1 MNRIS
6 NSPAVTPTL
15 CRPSGRG
22 SVLCAALFF
31 ALSTQNN
38 SYAQQPYPTKP
49 IRLIVAQT
57 AGGNSDMV
65 ARAYGQR
72 LGERFNQQIVID
84 NRGGASG
91 IVATEL
97 VVNAQPDGYTLLLA
111 PTAHAINPSLIA
123 KLPYDTQRDL
133 KAISLLG
140 IGYNIL
146 VVSMNN
152 PIRSVRDLVAAAKAR
167 PGKITYASSGTAG
180 ASHLTGELFRLMS
193 GTDMLHIA
201 YKGAPASLTA
211 LVSGEIDFSF
221 SSMSS
226 TLPLVRGGRLRAL
239 GVSSPERWP
248 SLPEIPTVSE
258 AGVPGYEASSWQGLF
273 GPAKIPPALVN
284 QLHREIAAI
293 AKTADMQKRLSNEG
307 LLPQGTSPKEF
318 ETFIANEITKWGK
331 VTKAAG
337 LNVR

>member
-1 MNRIS
+1 MQIKQILTITLLS
-6 NSPAVTPTL
+6 QAVATAH
-15 CRPSGRG
+15 
-22 SVLCAALFF
+22 VAA
-31 ALSTQNN
+31 AD
-38 SYAQQPYPTKP
+38 YPTRP

-72 LGERFNQQIVID
+72 MGERLGQQIVVD
-84 NRGGASG
+84 NRGGGAG
-91 IVATEL
+91 IIATEL
-97 VVNAQPDGYTLLLA
+97 VVNAQPDGYTLLLS

-123 KLPYDTQRDL
+123 KLPYDTLRDV

-146 VVSMNN
+146 VVTQNHTA
-152 PIRSVRDLVAAAKAR
+152 RTVRDLINTAKAR

-180 ASHLTGELFRLMS
+180 ASHLTGELFRVMA
-193 GTDMLHIA
+193 GIDILHVA

-211 LVSGEIDFSF
+211 LVGGEIDFSF

-226 TLPLVRGGRLRAL
+226 TLPLVRSGRLRAL

-248 SLPEIPTVSE
+248 TLPEIPTVAE
-258 AGVPGYEASSWQGLF
+258 AGVPGYESSSWQGLF
-273 GPAKIPPALVN
+273 GPAKLPAALVTL
-284 QLHREIAAI
+284 LHREVAEI

-307 LLPQGTSPKEF
+307 LLPQGTTPQAF
-318 ETFIANEITKWGK
+318 EKFIAVEIAKWAK
-331 VTKAAG
+331 VVKAAG
-337 LNVR
+337 IAAR

>member
-1 MNRIS
+1 MAS
-6 NSPAVTPTL
+6 TH
-15 CRPSGRG
+15 
-22 SVLCAALFF
+22 AAD
-31 ALSTQNN
+31 
-38 SYAQQPYPTKP
+38 YPTRP

-72 LGERFNQQIVID
+72 LGEKLGQQIVVD
-84 NRGGASG
+84 NRGGGSG
-91 IVATEL
+91 IIATEI
-97 VVNAQPDGYTLLLA
+97 VVNAQPNGYTLLLS

-123 KLPYDTQRDL
+123 KLPYDTQRDE

-146 VVSMNN
+146 VVTQNHAA
-152 PIRSVRDLVAAAKAR
+152 RTVRDLINSAKAR
-167 PGKITYASSGTAG
+167 PGKVTYASSGTAG
-180 ASHLTGELFRLMS
+180 ASHLTGELFRVMA
-193 GTDMLHIA
+193 GIDILHVA

-258 AGVPGYEASSWQGLF
+258 AGVPGYESSSWQGLF
-273 GPAKIPPALVN
+273 GPAKLPVNLVTR
-284 QLHREIAAI
+284 LHRELADI

-307 LLPQGTSPKEF
+307 LLPQGTTPQEF
-318 ETFIANEITKWGK
+318 EKFIAVEIAKWAK
-331 VTKAAG
+331 VVKAAG
-337 LNVR
+337 ITAR

>member
-1 MNRIS
+1 MRRS
-6 NSPAVTPTL
+6 FVL
-15 CRPSGRG
+15 RG
-22 SVLCAALFF
+22 KLGLLSLYGLATVNCIGF
-31 ALSTQNN
+31 AHAQNN
-38 SYAQQPYPTKP
+38 YPTKP

-72 LGERFNQQIVID
+72 LGERLGQQIVID

-97 VVNAQPDGYTLLLA
+97 VVNAPPNGYTLLLS
-111 PTAHAINPSLIA
+111 PTAHAINPSLHA
-123 KLPYDTQRDL
+123 KLPYDTQRDV

-146 VVSMNN
+146 VVSQNHAA
-152 PIRSVRDLVAAAKAR
+152 RSVRDLINAAKAQ
-167 PGKITYASSGTAG
+167 PGKLTYASSGTAG
-180 ASHLTGELFRLMS
+180 ATHLTGELFRVMA
-193 GTDMLHIA
+193 DINILHVP

-211 LVSGEIDFSF
+211 LVGGEIDFSF
-221 SSMSS
+221 SSMAS
-226 TLPLVRGGRLRAL
+226 TLPLVRSGRLRAL

-248 SLPEIPTVSE
+248 TLPEIPTVSE
-258 AGVPGYEASSWQGLF
+258 AGVPGYESSSWQGLF
-273 GPAKIPPALVN
+273 GPAKIPLTLVN

-293 AKTADMQKRLSNEG
+293 AKLPDMHKRLSNEG
-307 LLPQGTSPKEF
+307 LLPQGTSPQEF
-318 ETFIANEITKWGK
+318 EKFIAVEIAKWAK

-337 LNVR
+337 ITAR

>member
-1 MNRIS
+1 MQIKQILTITLLS
-6 NSPAVTPTL
+6 QAVATAH
-15 CRPSGRG
+15 
-22 SVLCAALFF
+22 VAA
-31 ALSTQNN
+31 AD
-38 SYAQQPYPTKP
+38 YPTRP

-72 LGERFNQQIVID
+72 MGERLGQQIVVD
-84 NRGGASG
+84 NRGGGAG
-91 IVATEL
+91 IIATEL
-97 VVNAQPDGYTLLLA
+97 VVNAQPDGYTLLLS

-123 KLPYDTQRDL
+123 KLPYDTLRDV

-146 VVSMNN
+146 VVTQNHTA
-152 PIRSVRDLVAAAKAR
+152 RTVRDLINTAKAR

-180 ASHLTGELFRLMS
+180 ASHLTGELFRVMA
-193 GTDMLHIA
+193 GIDILHVA

-211 LVSGEIDFSF
+211 LVGGEIDFSF

-226 TLPLVRGGRLRAL
+226 TLPLVRSGRLRAL

-248 SLPEIPTVSE
+248 TLPDIPTVSE
-258 AGVPGYEASSWQGLF
+258 AGVPGYESSSWQGLF
-273 GPAKIPPALVN
+273 GPAKLPAALVTL
-284 QLHREIAAI
+284 LHREVAEI

-307 LLPQGTSPKEF
+307 LLPQGTTPQAF
-318 ETFIANEITKWGK
+318 EKFIAVEIAKWAK
-331 VTKAAG
+331 VVKAAG
-337 LNVR
+337 IAAR

>member
-1 MNRIS
+1 MQIKQILTITLLS
-6 NSPAVTPTL
+6 QAVATAH
-15 CRPSGRG
+15 
-22 SVLCAALFF
+22 VAA
-31 ALSTQNN
+31 AD
-38 SYAQQPYPTKP
+38 YPTRP

-72 LGERFNQQIVID
+72 MGERLGQQIVVD
-84 NRGGASG
+84 NRGGGAG
-91 IVATEL
+91 IIATEL
-97 VVNAQPDGYTLLLA
+97 VVNAQPDGYTLLLS

-123 KLPYDTQRDL
+123 KLPYDTLRDV

-146 VVSMNN
+146 VVTQNHAA
-152 PIRSVRDLVAAAKAR
+152 RTVRDLINTAKAR

-180 ASHLTGELFRLMS
+180 ASHLTGELFRVMA
-193 GTDMLHIA
+193 GIDILHVA

-211 LVSGEIDFSF
+211 LVGGEIDFSF

-226 TLPLVRGGRLRAL
+226 TLPLVRSGRLRAL

-248 SLPEIPTVSE
+248 TLPEIPTVAE
-258 AGVPGYEASSWQGLF
+258 AGVPGYESSSWQGLF
-273 GPAKIPPALVN
+273 GPAKLPAALVTL
-284 QLHREIAAI
+284 LHREVAEI

-307 LLPQGTSPKEF
+307 LLPQGTTPQAF
-318 ETFIANEITKWGK
+318 EKFIAVEIAKWAK
-331 VTKAAG
+331 VVKAAG
-337 LNVR
+337 IAAR

>member
-1 MNRIS
+1 MRRS
-6 NSPAVTPTL
+6 LVL
-15 CRPSGRG
+15 RG
-22 SVLCAALFF
+22 KLGLLSLYGLATVNCIGF
-31 ALSTQNN
+31 AHAQNN
-38 SYAQQPYPTKP
+38 YPTKP

-72 LGERFNQQIVID
+72 LGERLGQQIVID

-97 VVNAQPDGYTLLLA
+97 VVNAPPDGYTLLLS
-111 PTAHAINPSLIA
+111 PTAHAINPSLHA
-123 KLPYDTQRDL
+123 KLPYDTQRDV

-146 VVSMNN
+146 VVSQNHAA
-152 PIRSVRDLVAAAKAR
+152 RSVRDLINAAKAQ
-167 PGKITYASSGTAG
+167 PGKLTYASSGTAG
-180 ASHLTGELFRLMS
+180 ATHLTGELFRVMA
-193 GTDMLHIA
+193 DINILHVP

-211 LVSGEIDFSF
+211 LVGGEIDFSF
-221 SSMSS
+221 SSMAS

-239 GVSSPERWP
+239 GVSSPARWP
-248 SLPEIPTVSE
+248 TLPDIPTVAE
-258 AGVPGYEASSWQGLF
+258 AGVPGYESSSWQGLF
-273 GPAKIPPALVN
+273 GPAKIPLALVN

-293 AKTADMQKRLSNEG
+293 AKSADMQKRLSAEG
-307 LLPQGTSPKEF
+307 LLPQGTSPPEF
-318 ETFIANEITKWGK
+318 EKFIAVEIAKWAR

-337 LNVR
+337 IAAH

>member
-1 MNRIS
+1 MAS
-6 NSPAVTPTL
+6 TH
-15 CRPSGRG
+15 
-22 SVLCAALFF
+22 AAD
-31 ALSTQNN
+31 
-38 SYAQQPYPTKP
+38 YPTRP

-72 LGERFNQQIVID
+72 LGEKLGQQIVVD
-84 NRGGASG
+84 NRGGGSG
-91 IVATEL
+91 IIATEI
-97 VVNAQPDGYTLLLA
+97 VVNAQPNGYTLLLS

-123 KLPYDTQRDL
+123 KLPYDTQRDE

-146 VVSMNN
+146 VVTQNHAA
-152 PIRSVRDLVAAAKAR
+152 RTVRDLINSAKAR
-167 PGKITYASSGTAG
+167 PGKVTYASSGTAG
-180 ASHLTGELFRLMS
+180 ASHLTGELFRVMA
-193 GTDMLHIA
+193 GIDILHVA

-258 AGVPGYEASSWQGLF
+258 ASVPGYESSSWQGLF
-273 GPAKIPPALVN
+273 GPAKLPVNLVTR
-284 QLHREIAAI
+284 LHRELADI

-307 LLPQGTSPKEF
+307 LLPQGTTPQEF
-318 ETFIANEITKWGK
+318 EKFIAVEIAKWAK
-331 VTKAAG
+331 VVKAAG
-337 LNVR
+337 ITAR

>member
-1 MNRIS
+1 MQIKQILTITLLS
-6 NSPAVTPTL
+6 QAVATAH
-15 CRPSGRG
+15 
-22 SVLCAALFF
+22 VAA
-31 ALSTQNN
+31 AD
-38 SYAQQPYPTKP
+38 YPTRP

-72 LGERFNQQIVID
+72 MGERLGQQIVVD
-84 NRGGASG
+84 NRGGGAG
-91 IVATEL
+91 IIATEL
-97 VVNAQPDGYTLLLA
+97 VVNAQPDGYTLLLS

-123 KLPYDTQRDL
+123 KLPYDTLRDV

-146 VVSMNN
+146 VVTQNHAA
-152 PIRSVRDLVAAAKAR
+152 RTVRDLINTAKAR

-180 ASHLTGELFRLMS
+180 ASHLTGELFRVMA
-193 GTDMLHIA
+193 GIDILHVA

-211 LVSGEIDFSF
+211 LVGGEIDFSF

-226 TLPLVRGGRLRAL
+226 TLPLVRSGRLRAL

-248 SLPEIPTVSE
+248 TLPEIPTVAE
-258 AGVPGYEASSWQGLF
+258 GGVPGYESSSWQGLF
-273 GPAKIPPALVN
+273 GPAKLPAALVTL
-284 QLHREIAAI
+284 LHREVAEI

-307 LLPQGTSPKEF
+307 LLPQGTTPQAF
-318 ETFIANEITKWGK
+318 EKFIAVEIAKWAK
-331 VTKAAG
+331 VVKAAG
-337 LNVR
+337 IAAR